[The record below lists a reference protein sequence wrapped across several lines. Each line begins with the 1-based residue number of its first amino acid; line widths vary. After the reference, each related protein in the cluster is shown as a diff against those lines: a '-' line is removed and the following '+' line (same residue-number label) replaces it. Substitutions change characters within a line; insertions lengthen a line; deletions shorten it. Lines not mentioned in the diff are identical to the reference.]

1 MALFE
6 DEAAKMQDLE
16 ARIAALEVHTCPQQT
31 VLDDLLARVTVL
43 EARPAGTVDL
53 TAVNA
58 ALGELD
64 ARLDKI
70 ATGAQG

>member
-1 MALFE
+1 MALFT

-16 ARIAALEVHTCPQQT
+16 ARIAALETHTCPQQG
-31 VLDDLLARVTVL
+31 VLDDLIACVTAL

-58 ALGELD
+58 ALAELD

-70 ATGAQG
+70 ATGAVG